1 MDLHNS
7 YRMQQC
13 AIDNIADT
21 TVVMPQGILKIN
33 IFKTAVY
40 IGGKKLYGKELPS
53 TDHFF
58 RKSADINQTNI
69 ERLCSDWK
77 WGLSNDDW
85 KKGKAN
91 QNE

>member
-58 RKSADINQTNI
+58 
-69 ERLCSDWK
+69 
-77 WGLSNDDW
+77 
-85 KKGKAN
+85 
-91 QNE
+91 